1 MTYIVRGYKFS
12 IQILENLQYKRTK
25 LILQCD
31 LNLAYKHSIFIVC
44 VGIGTELYLYTI
56 VGPLL
61 KGGKDSS
68 YGQGIWPDIHLD
80 ITLKIPQ
87 YR

>member
-1 MTYIVRGYKFS
+1 MYS
-12 IQILENLQYKRTK
+12 IKEQI
-25 LILQCD
+25 ILQWD
-31 LNLAYKHSIFIVC
+31 LNLAYKHSIIIVC

-61 KGGKDSS
+61 KGGKDSN
-68 YGQGIWPDIHLD
+68 YGQVVWPDIHLD
-80 ITLKIPQ
+80 IKLKIPQ

>member
-1 MTYIVRGYKFS
+1 MYTIKE
-12 IQILENLQYKRTK
+12 QI
-25 LILQCD
+25 ILQCD
-31 LNLAYKHSIFIVC
+31 LNLAYKHSIIIVC
-44 VGIGTELYLYTI
+44 VGIGTDLYLYRI

-68 YGQGIWPDIHLD
+68 YGQGIWPDIHPGHK
-80 ITLKIPQ
+80 IKIPQ